1 MELKNNLAAMD
12 LKSNLNN
19 IIQRIQEAAERAGR
33 DPHEIKL
40 VAVTK
45 RVEPERIEQA
55 LALGIDTFG
64 ENYAQEFRDKA
75 KILTEQTDKKIK
87 WHFIGQ
93 LQKNKVK
100 YIVGKVEL
108 VHSLDSLS
116 VAKEINKRAEG
127 LEITVPVL
135 IEVNTGG
142 EESKGGITPAQLES
156 FLNELSGLSSVE
168 VRGLMTMP
176 PYFDNVEMARPYFIR
191 LREIR
196 DDLLP
201 SFPKLKELSMG
212 MSGDLEV
219 AIEEGATII
228 RVGSAIFGER
238 N

>member
-1 MELKNNLAAMD
+1 MD
-12 LKSNLNN
+12 LESNLKSVRE
-19 IIQRIQEAAERAGR
+19 RIEKAAAKAGR
-33 DPHEIKL
+33 DSIEIKL

-64 ENYAQEFRDKA
+64 ENYAQEFRDKF
-75 KILTEQTDKKIK
+75 KVLSEQIDKEIK

-100 YIVGKVEL
+100 YLVGKVEL
-108 VHSLDSLS
+108 IHSLDSLS

-135 IEVNTGG
+135 IEVDTGG
-142 EESKGGITPAQLES
+142 EESKGGVTPALLEG
-156 FLNELSGLSSVE
+156 FLNEFSGLSSIE
-168 VRGLMTMP
+168 VQGLMTMP

-191 LREIR
+191 LREFR
-196 DDLLP
+196 DNLLP
-201 SFPKLKELSMG
+201 SFPKLIELSMG
-212 MSGDLEV
+212 MSGDFEV

>member
-1 MELKNNLAAMD
+1 MD
-12 LKSNLNN
+12 LESNLKSVRE
-19 IIQRIQEAAERAGR
+19 RIEKAAAKAGR
-33 DPHEIKL
+33 DSIEIKL

-64 ENYAQEFRDKA
+64 ENYAQEFRDKF
-75 KILTEQTDKKIK
+75 KVLSEQIDKEIK

-100 YIVGKVEL
+100 YLVGKVEL
-108 VHSLDSLS
+108 IHSLDSLS

-135 IEVNTGG
+135 IEVDTTG
-142 EESKGGITPAQLES
+142 EESKGGVTPALLEG
-156 FLNELSGLSSVE
+156 FLNEFSGLSSIE
-168 VRGLMTMP
+168 VQGLMTMP

-191 LREIR
+191 LREFR
-196 DDLLP
+196 DNLLP
-201 SFPKLKELSMG
+201 SFPKLIELSMG
-212 MSGDLEV
+212 MSGDFEV

-238 N
+238 